1 MKLKSETLLNL
12 GLTAL
17 LAFSVAYFISSV
29 ALLKT
34 KPCFTPVSFKTP
46 QERGKKWELPYS
58 LEREGFFLSK
68 GAKKV
73 EERPVQKEEEVVE
86 SIGEYTLTGTVVCS
100 KCSRNMAILKNRE
113 GKSLVVAEGEEV
125 GGYRLKRV
133 LPRQAVFERE
143 GKEFVLRLEE
153 KKKERSSTKPAGQS
167 SRSQRFTVKRKEV
180 VEEISSGEFLKYI
193 NIVPTKNPEGLKVN
207 YVNPRSFVYKLGIRP
222 GDIILSINDIRIK
235 TPEDSFSA
243 FERLK
248 SADTITITVLR
259 RGKEVKLHYELQ

>member
-17 LAFSVAYFISSV
+17 LAFSVAYFISSI
-29 ALLKT
+29 ALLKA
-34 KPCFTPVSFKTP
+34 KPCFTPVSFEAP
-46 QERGKKWELPYS
+46 QEKGKKWELPYS
-58 LEREGFFLSK
+58 LERKGFFFSK

-73 EERPVQKEEEVVE
+73 EEKPVQEEEVVE
-86 SIGEYTLTGTVVCS
+86 SIGEYTLKGTVVCS
-100 KCSRNMAILKNRE
+100 KCGHSIVILKNRE

-125 GGYRLKRV
+125 SGYRLKKV
-133 LPRQAVFERE
+133 LPQQAVFEKGGKEFLLKLE
-143 GKEFVLRLEE
+143 GKE
-153 KKKERSSTKPAGQS
+153 KEGS
-167 SRSQRFTVKRKEV
+167 SRTPSTPQTQRYTVKRKEI
-180 VEEISSGEFLKYI
+180 VEELSSGEFLKYI

-222 GDIILSINDIRIK
+222 GDVILSINDVRIK

-248 SADTITITVLR
+248 SADAITITVLR

>member
-17 LAFSVAYFISSV
+17 LAFSVAYLISSA
-29 ALLKT
+29 ALLKI
-34 KPCFTPVSFKTP
+34 KPCAAPTSFKVSKGVKG
-46 QERGKKWELPYS
+46 EWELPYS

-68 GAKKV
+68 GAKKA
-73 EERPVQKEEEVVE
+73 KEKFAKEEVVE
-86 SIGEYTLTGTVVCS
+86 SIGEYTLKGTVVCS
-100 KCSRNMAILKNRE
+100 KCGHSIAILKNKE
-113 GKSLVVAEGEEV
+113 GKSIVVAEGEEIN
-125 GGYRLKRV
+125 GYRLKKV
-133 LPRQAVFERE
+133 LPQQVIFKK
-143 GKEFVLRLEE
+143 GKKEFILKLEE
-153 KKKERSSTKPAGQS
+153 KGEKRVKRPVARSFQTE
-167 SRSQRFTVKRKEV
+167 RFTVEKKEV
-180 VEEISSGEFLKYI
+180 VKEISSGEFLKYI

-207 YVNPRSFVYKLGIRP
+207 YVNPKSFIYKLGIRP
-222 GDIILSINDIRIK
+222 GDVILAINDIRIK

>member
-17 LAFSVAYFISSV
+17 LAFSAAYLISSV
-29 ALLKT
+29 ALLKA
-34 KPCFTPVSFKTP
+34 KPCLAPVKVNLSK
-46 QERGKKWELPYS
+46 ESEKRWKLPYS
-58 LEREGFFLSK
+58 LEKEGFFSSK
-68 GAKKV
+68 GAKKA
-73 EERPVQKEEEVVE
+73 EEKPAEKEEVVE
-86 SIGEYTLTGTVVCS
+86 SIGEYSLKGTVVCS
-100 KCSRNMAILKNRE
+100 KCGHSVAILKNRE

-133 LPRQAVFERE
+133 LPQQTVFEKG
-143 GKEFVLRLEE
+143 GKEFILKLEE
-153 KKKERSSTKPAGQS
+153 KKEETSSTAYQTPQT
-167 SRSQRFTVKRKEV
+167 QRFTVKKKEV
-180 VEEISSGEFLKYI
+180 IEEISSGEFLKYI

-222 GDIILSINDIRIK
+222 GDVILSINDVRIK

-248 SADTITITVLR
+248 NADTVTITVLR

>member
-17 LAFSVAYFISSV
+17 LAFSVAYLISSA
-29 ALLKT
+29 ALLKI
-34 KPCFTPVSFKTP
+34 KPCAAPTSFKVSKGVKG
-46 QERGKKWELPYS
+46 EWELPYS

-73 EERPVQKEEEVVE
+73 EEKPAPKEEEVVE
-86 SIGEYTLTGTVVCS
+86 SIGEYTLKGTVVCS
-100 KCSRNMAILKNRE
+100 KCGHSIAILKNKE

-125 GGYRLKRV
+125 NGYRLKRV
-133 LPRQAVFERE
+133 LPQQAVFEKG
-143 GKEFVLRLEE
+143 GKEFVLKLEE
-153 KKKERSSTKPAGQS
+153 REKEEGSSKT
-167 SRSQRFTVKRKEV
+167 SQTPQTQRYKVKRKEI
-180 VEEISSGEFLKYI
+180 VEELSSGEFLKYI

-207 YVNPRSFVYKLGIRP
+207 YVNPRSFIYKLGIRP
-222 GDIILSINDIRIK
+222 GDIILSINDVRIK